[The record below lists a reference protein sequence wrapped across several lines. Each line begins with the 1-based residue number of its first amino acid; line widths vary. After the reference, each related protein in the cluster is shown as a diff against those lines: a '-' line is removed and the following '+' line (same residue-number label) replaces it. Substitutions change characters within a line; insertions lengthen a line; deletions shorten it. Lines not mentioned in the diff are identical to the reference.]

1 MPFHQVLVSCVP
13 GDAISNAALEL
24 RALLRRA
31 GRSEIFARYIH
42 PEMMDE
48 AFPLDE
54 YEQRTAGN
62 ADHEDVLLF
71 HASIGEPAVFAFLES
86 RPERLVLIYHNI
98 SPAETFRP
106 YDPAFAG
113 LLDGGRRELAALAG
127 RCVLAMAV
135 SQFNA
140 DELIALGYDNVSV
153 TRLVVDVDRLRN
165 APPDDEFRDWVH
177 GLDGP
182 VLLFVGQLLPHKRP
196 DLLIEAF
203 HVLSTYLLPEAHL
216 LMVGAAPLPA
226 YAQRLS
232 TFIDELSLSRVHML
246 GRLPAGKHAAAYRGA
261 DGFVTASEHEGFCV
275 PLLEAMAVELP
286 IVARAHG
293 AIPETLG
300 DAGVL
305 LPPESG
311 ALLLAEAMLEVVT
324 DVDLRGE
331 LVRRGLER
339 LPLFDPDQA
348 RAAVLEQLLGVL

>member
-1 MPFHQVLVSCVP
+1 MPFHQVLVSCAP

-24 RALLRRA
+24 RTLLRRA

-48 AFPLDE
+48 AFPLEE
-54 YEQRTAGN
+54 YEQRTTRN

-71 HASIGEPAVFAFLES
+71 HASIGEPAVFAFLEG

-140 DELIALGYDNVSV
+140 DELIALGYRNVSV
-153 TRLVVDVDRLRN
+153 TRLIVDVDRLRRT
-165 APPDDEFRDWVH
+165 PPDGSFWEWVD

-203 HVLSTYLLPEAHL
+203 HVLCTYLLPEAHL

-226 YAQRLS
+226 YAQRLC
-232 TFIDELSLSRVHML
+232 TFVSELSLHRVHVL
-246 GRLPAGKHAAAYRGA
+246 GRLTAGQLAAAYRGA
-261 DGFVTASEHEGFCV
+261 AGFVTASEHEGFCV

-286 IVARAHG
+286 IVARHHG
-293 AIPETLG
+293 AIPDTLG
-300 DAGVL
+300 NAGVL
-305 LPPESG
+305 LPPEPDP
-311 ALLLAEAMLEVVT
+311 LLLAEAMLEVIT
-324 DVDLRGE
+324 DDTLRSE
-331 LVRRGLER
+331 LIRRGLER
-339 LPLFDPDQA
+339 LPVFDADKA